1 MTENHL
7 IQIAQNKEQLG
18 DVEISPEVIEIIA
31 GIAATEVDGVASLRG
46 NFASGVAERF
56 GRKAS
61 HGKGVKV
68 ELTEEGVTLELFV
81 DTNYGVSI
89 PEVCKKMQENIFQTL
104 KNMTAINVLSV
115 DVHVVGVQF
124 ETKAEHEGNQKK
136 ESADK

>member
-18 DVEISPEVIEIIA
+18 DVEISPEVIEVIA
-31 GIAATEVDGVASLRG
+31 GIAATEIEGVASLRG
-46 NFASGVAERF
+46 NFASGVAERL

-68 ELTEEGVTLELFV
+68 EFTEEGVTLELFV

-89 PEVCKKMQENIFQTL
+89 PEVCKKMQENVFQTL

-124 ETKAEHEGNQKK
+124 ESAKPEHEGSQKK
-136 ESADK
+136 EAQ